1 MEVVLCAA
9 KLRSCDECSEI
20 PEGQKEM
27 CSTES
32 FLRMIQVIVSWLSRR
47 KQFHVLFQV
56 RDWDIA
62 STWSRSASVHF
73 LSSPPREKTGGSLS
87 SFEAQDVAHI
97 TTRRNLAHPR

>member
-9 KLRSCDECSEI
+9 KLRSCDECPEI

-47 KQFHVLFQV
+47 QQFHVIFSV

-62 STWSRSASVHF
+62 STWNRRACVLL
-73 LSSPPREKTGGSLS
+73 LSSSLRDKNSGNLS
-87 SFEAQDVAHI
+87 SF
-97 TTRRNLAHPR
+97 